1 MAIEKLHNFLR
12 VRYISDEV
20 KKAKRLC
27 SLDMFWLYK
36 AKFSIQLERLF
47 LGKEFILYLAPM
59 LYRNVAI
66 IAHVD
71 HGKTTLVDA
80 LLKQS
85 GVFRDNEAIE
95 VCVMDSNDQEK
106 ERGITIYAK
115 NTAVFYKDVKIN
127 IVDTPGHADFG
138 SEVERVLR
146 MVDSVCL
153 VVDAYE
159 GPMPQTKF
167 VLKKALGL
175 GLRPIVIINKIDKP
189 TARPSEVVDMVFDLF
204 VQLGA
209 TDEQLDFPIVYAI
222 AREGVAIK
230 NLGDEKKDISPIF
243 DTILDHV
250 AAAPNDLDKPFR
262 MQIANL
268 AYDNYLGRLGIGRVY
283 EGVVKAGQTVTILGN
298 DGVKRTGKIS
308 KCFTSLGLKRNE
320 VDTAEAGDIVTIA
333 GIADIYVGETV
344 SSVPEFDPMPAITI
358 DEPTLKM
365 EFRVND
371 SPFAGKE
378 GKYVTSRN
386 IRERLEKELEMNVG
400 LKVDFENGDGNGY
413 NVSGRGELHL
423 SVLIE
428 SMRREGFEL
437 SVGAPQVIFHEENGS
452 RQEPIEQV
460 TVFVPESDSGSII
473 EALGKRKGLIKNM
486 DTKNGIT
493 NLEFEV
499 PTRGLLGFRSQ
510 FVTLTKGEGIMYSAF
525 SHYEDYKGSI
535 EKREVGSMISGFPGT
550 AMAYSLWKLEERG
563 PIFIDPQTE
572 VYEGMVIGEHLK
584 GGDLVVNP
592 TKNKQLTNMRAS
604 GTDEAVRLTPPR
616 KFTLEEALDYI
627 STDEYVEVTP
637 TNVRIRKKGLTEAD
651 RKKSGK

>member
-1 MAIEKLHNFLR
+1 
-12 VRYISDEV
+12 
-20 KKAKRLC
+20 
-27 SLDMFWLYK
+27 
-36 AKFSIQLERLF
+36 
-47 LGKEFILYLAPM
+47 M

-85 GVFRDNEAIE
+85 GVFRDNEAVE

-167 VLKKALGL
+167 VLKKALSL

-189 TARPSEVVDMVFDLF
+189 TARPDEVVDMLFDLF

-209 TDEQLDFPIVYAI
+209 SDEQLDFPVVYAI
-222 AREGVAIK
+222 AREGVAVRK
-230 NLGDEKKDISPIF
+230 LTDEKVDIHPIF
-243 DTILDHV
+243 DIILEHV
-250 AAAPNDLDKPFR
+250 AAAENDLEKPFR

-298 DGVKRTGKIS
+298 DGAKRTGKIS

-320 VDTAEAGDIVTIA
+320 VAAAEAGDIVTIA

-344 SSVPEFDPMPAITI
+344 SSVPDFDAMPPITI

-400 LKVDFENGDGNGY
+400 LKVDFEGSDGNGY

-437 SVGAPQVIFHEENGS
+437 CVGAPQVIFHEDGGK

-460 TVFVPESDSGSII
+460 TVFVPEADSGSII

-486 DTKNGIT
+486 DTKN
-493 NLEFEV
+493 
-499 PTRGLLGFRSQ
+499 
-510 FVTLTKGEGIMYSAF
+510 
-525 SHYEDYKGSI
+525 
-535 EKREVGSMISGFPGT
+535 
-550 AMAYSLWKLEERG
+550 
-563 PIFIDPQTE
+563 
-572 VYEGMVIGEHLK
+572 
-584 GGDLVVNP
+584 
-592 TKNKQLTNMRAS
+592 
-604 GTDEAVRLTPPR
+604 
-616 KFTLEEALDYI
+616 
-627 STDEYVEVTP
+627 
-637 TNVRIRKKGLTEAD
+637 
-651 RKKSGK
+651 

>member
-1 MAIEKLHNFLR
+1 
-12 VRYISDEV
+12 
-20 KKAKRLC
+20 
-27 SLDMFWLYK
+27 
-36 AKFSIQLERLF
+36 
-47 LGKEFILYLAPM
+47 M

-85 GVFRDNEAIE
+85 GVFRENEAVDI
-95 VCVMDSNDQEK
+95 CVMDSNDQEK

-167 VLKKALGL
+167 VLKKALSL
-175 GLRPIVIINKIDKP
+175 GLKPIVIINKIDKP
-189 TARPSEVVDMVFDLF
+189 TARPDEVVDMLFDLF

-209 TDEQLDFPIVYAI
+209 TDEQLDFPVVYAI
-222 AREGVAIK
+222 AREGVAVR
-230 NLGDEKKDISPIF
+230 NLKDEKKDISPIF
-243 DTILDHV
+243 DVILEHV
-250 AAAPNDLDKPFR
+250 AAAPNDLEKPFR

-283 EGVVKAGQTVTILGN
+283 EGVVKAGQAVTILGN
-298 DGVKRTGKIS
+298 DGVKRNGKIA
-308 KCFTSLGLKRNE
+308 KCFTSLGLKRSE
-320 VDTAEAGDIVTIA
+320 VTAAEAGDIVTIA

-344 SSVPEFDPMPAITI
+344 SSVADFEAMPPITI

-378 GKYVTSRN
+378 GKFVTSRN

-400 LKVDFENGDGNGY
+400 LKVDFENSDGNGY

-437 SVGAPQVIFHEENGS
+437 TVGAPQVIFHEEGGKKL
-452 RQEPIEQV
+452 EPIEQV
-460 TVFVPESDSGSII
+460 TVFVPESDAGSII
-473 EALGKRKGLIKNM
+473 EALGKRKGIIKNM

-499 PTRGLLGFRSQ
+499 PTRGLLGFRSL
-510 FVTLTKGEGIMYSAF
+510 FVTQTKGEGIIYSAF
-525 SHYEDYKGSI
+525 SHYEEYKGSI
-535 EKREVGSMISGFPGT
+535 EKREVGCMISGVGGN

-616 KFTLEEALDYI
+616 KFSLEEALDYI
-627 STDEYVEVTP
+627 STNEYVEVTP
-637 TNVRIRKKGLTEAD
+637 SNIRIRMKGLTEAD
-651 RKKSGK
+651 RKRGSK